1 MSFRVDLCTFI
12 NILLCLAHD
21 VSRKHMFVVQ
31 TPAACQPTSQRSTR
45 CERVCEKGFS
55 SRISY
60 RTQHARNEIR
70 FLVTV
75 VHSTYLPVVWIDCQ
89 NFDLAILSIATAP
102 TNNNSGAGGSEP
114 YAKWKQRS
122 CCTKRSPPSILRI
135 LYGVGVHCV
144 FEKMCD
150 TEYCITYICTV

>member
-1 MSFRVDLCTFI
+1 VVSTVERNAGVLVVPRIIVVVLACHRGCSDFFSTPDMSFRVDLCTFI

-21 VSRKHMFVVQ
+21 VSRKRMFVIQ
-31 TPAACQPTSQRSTR
+31 TPAACQPTSQQSTR

-75 VHSTYLPVVWIDCQ
+75 VHSTYLPVVWIACQ

-114 YAKWKQRS
+114 YAK
-122 CCTKRSPPSILRI
+122 
-135 LYGVGVHCV
+135 
-144 FEKMCD
+144 
-150 TEYCITYICTV
+150 